1 MEQQLDKKKANRT
14 AVLFVVKLL
23 FFYFL
28 FSQGNL
34 FMNSAISPGGR
45 FYTPFLEQHFNYIQ
59 WLRSALIGP
68 ATWVIKLFGFYAIHN
83 NTDVLVVDGPY
94 LRVNY
99 ACLGIGVMSFLAA
112 FVIAFPAKLKPKIKL
127 LVFGLLL
134 IYVLNMLRIAALGVL
149 LGFFK
154 SQRNNFTYHHEVF
167 NILVYIIIFFMLYYW
182 VKKNTVML
190 TPTSKTDSEIEQ
202 GNPTS

>member
-1 MEQQLDKKKANRT
+1 MEQPLDKKKANRT
-14 AVLFVVKLL
+14 AILFVVKLL

-34 FMNSAISPGGR
+34 FMNSATSEGGR
-45 FYTPFLEQHFNYIQ
+45 FYNPFLAEHFNYIQ
-59 WLRSALIGP
+59 ALRTALIVP
-68 ATWVIKLFGFYAIHN
+68 ATWIIKLFGFYAIHN

-99 ACLGIGVMSFLAA
+99 ACLGVGVMSFLTA
-112 FVIAFPAKLKPKIKL
+112 FVIAFPAKLKAKFKL
-127 LVFGLLL
+127 LVFGLIL

-167 NILVYIIIFFMLYYW
+167 NILVYIIIFFVLYYW
-182 VKKNTVML
+182 VKKNTVRPTL
-190 TPTSKTDSEIEQ
+190 SKSDTPIEQ
-202 GNPTS
+202 ANPAS

>member
-1 MEQQLDKKKANRT
+1 MEQKLDQKKANRT
-14 AVLFVVKLL
+14 AILFVVKLL

-34 FMNSAISPGGR
+34 FMNSVTSEGGR
-45 FYTPFLEQHFNYIQ
+45 FYNPFIAEHFNYIQ
-59 WLRSALIGP
+59 ALRSALIVP
-68 ATWVIKLFGFYAIHN
+68 ATWIIKLFGFYAIHN
-83 NTDVLVVDGPY
+83 QTDVLVVAGPY

-112 FVIAFPAKLKPKIKL
+112 FVFAFPAKLKPKIKL

-134 IYVLNMLRIAALGVL
+134 IYLLNMLRIAALGVL

-154 SQRNNFTYHHEVF
+154 SQRNNFTYHHEIF
-167 NILVYIIIFFMLYYW
+167 NILVYICIFFVLYYW

-190 TPTSKTDSEIEQ
+190 TPPPKTTEIEPE
-202 GNPTS
+202 NPAS